1 MRARCFMQ
9 LTLAGLAHFRDLQ
22 SSCECWKNLT
32 KHRNGPSKKRNQGAP
47 GPKKEVATKE
57 AAYGGA
63 AVVRA
68 SSAHWG
74 YWQEPDLTMKAG
86 GACAGILLLGTDP
99 KME

>member
-9 LTLAGLAHFRDLQ
+9 LTLAGLSHFRDLQ
-22 SSCECWKNLT
+22 SSCECWKNLI
-32 KHRNGPSKKRNQGAP
+32 KHRNGPSKKRNQGPP

-57 AAYGGA
+57 AEYGGA

-68 SSAHWG
+68 SSGHSG
-74 YWQEPDLTMKAG
+74 YWQEPGLTMKAG
-86 GACAGILLLGTDP
+86 GACAGILLLGADL